1 MAHFPKALASHRN
14 RSPIGDGL
22 WPSIC
27 WPLPSIAGH
36 AGAGSCLRAGWSHRQ
51 TAKAEGRL
59 PAPDEH
65 ATALPGHDVG
75 VSRGNGGRGA
85 CVPVRPADYRP
96 LESPGTAGHDKIRI
110 DPSTSGPD
118 RPGAARAA
126 DFSCAVVR
134 ADEGARTYPTHP
146 CPGSGSRRRRAA
158 PPPPWYWSRRPKT
171 PRRGRSLP
179 VPERLVR
186 VPAGA
191 WAPRPGRPVSLAP
204 RLVAGAG
211 RWPIRGPRPAP
222 PPSPEAV
229 PGPGTPGPR
238 PRRNPRGGSRPV
250 AWPARPGWGRPASF
264 LPPRAAPRPGP
275 ARRRRSPVPTTAQRG
290 TGSC

>member
-1 MAHFPKALASHRN
+1 MACGRPFAGHCRPLLATLGPAAVCVPAGLIGKLPRRKGGCRHRTST
-14 RSPIGDGL
+14 R
-22 WPSIC
+22 
-27 WPLPSIAGH
+27 LPSPAMT
-36 AGAGSCLRAGWSHRQ
+36 RAFPEGMVGEGRACRCGPRTVARWSHP
-51 TAKAEGRL
+51 GRRVTTSSGL
-59 PAPDEH
+59 
-65 ATALPGHDVG
+65 TQ
-75 VSRGNGGRGA
+75 
-85 CVPVRPADYRP
+85 
-96 LESPGTAGHDKIRI
+96 
-110 DPSTSGPD
+110 STSGPD

-134 ADEGARTYPTHP
+134 ADEGARTYPIHP

-158 PPPPWYWSRRPKT
+158 PPPPWYWSRRPTT

-179 VPERLVR
+179 VPGRLVR
-186 VPAGA
+186 APAGA
-191 WAPRPGRPVSLAP
+191 WGTPPRPSSSLAP

-211 RWPIRGPRPAP
+211 RWPIHGPRPAP
-222 PPSPEAV
+222 PPSPEAF

-275 ARRRRSPVPTTAQRG
+275 ARRRRSPVPTKARRG